1 LPRDHV
7 RHQRSAR
14 RRRPFAAVC
23 HSDDRTHVDQTV
35 VGIARRPCAFWSFDS
50 WPPASQH
57 LVTGSLF
64 VTRGPSG
71 VVMAPDRAGRMR
83 SAIEKCYSQRQ
94 RFARRPAVART
105 TSVAEA

>member
-1 LPRDHV
+1 
-7 RHQRSAR
+7 
-14 RRRPFAAVC
+14 
-23 HSDDRTHVDQTV
+23 
-35 VGIARRPCAFWSFDS
+35 
-50 WPPASQH
+50 
-57 LVTGSLF
+57 LF